1 MVWMMVSVLLL
12 SVGEVGNHNYCRA
25 VVLLE
30 LLWLMNIL

>member
-1 MVWMMVSVLLL
+1 MVWMMGSVLLL
-12 SVGEVGNHNYCRA
+12 WVEEVGNRNYCRA